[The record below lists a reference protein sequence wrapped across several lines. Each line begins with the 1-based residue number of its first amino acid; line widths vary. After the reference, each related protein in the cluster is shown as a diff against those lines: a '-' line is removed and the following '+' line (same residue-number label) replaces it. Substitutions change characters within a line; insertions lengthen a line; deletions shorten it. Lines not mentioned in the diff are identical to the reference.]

1 MRLVVWYSIITSE
14 KRSNVIGC
22 NSLMQSSYTNDYFAP
37 SLIVFMRY
45 RVIIAISMA
54 IITSSFTTIAQNSQK
69 VFRKGRYSEAERLAR
84 MELTLLHEDN
94 YGAISRKK
102 AKMRYAAKWI
112 TAYTTLAMVEKTR
125 GNFSTSLAYFQQ
137 ADDAFKMFEGVALSR
152 IAGQGSPSGVY
163 RREIIK
169 HATRQVERARV
180 NMINGNLEEAKTNL
194 DETNTYLKR
203 KMGEGGLNTIVYL
216 GISEYFSQKGNY
228 DSSAAY
234 AQKYILGMFNSPNSI
249 DFSIKELGEA
259 YTGLSKT
266 YIQMNDTERALKA
279 ALNGERYAGHRFT
292 KFINGKNL
300 LGRVTGANQVA
311 ETYRVRN
318 DIEKALRWNN
328 KSLRQYN
335 KRIKM
340 DTPEKMALLA
350 TQGQIFWVMGDTSK
364 ANRSFEELATIYFNY
379 TQKNFSYLSEGER
392 SFFYRNNR
400 YLMELVKSYYFYQFF
415 STGEHN
421 EQIAR
426 KLYEVN
432 VNQKGVLLNASNKLV
447 AAVYDKGDSLTIQQY
462 NAIRFL
468 KEDIARFAQSGNV
481 SKVMTLTKAV
491 GEKERSLRSLL
502 NVPAET
508 YVTMKEILTSI
519 PDSVNLI
526 DVFVCNNYQR
536 SPPIEGRHQ
545 GYASIQKK
553 ESSYVYYIF
562 QGNNKFV
569 LTKNVLSASDLEGK
583 MYRGYV
589 NFARTEMKEDGTYHA
604 FFDPITPHITSQQ
617 LLFSADGVYTVI
629 NPEILF
635 DGHDYLIQRYNFFQ
649 IMSAKDLLV
658 RHTDMS
664 IKNIT
669 LIGSPD
675 FTTLKDAKNQP
686 PQLPG
691 AESEVIGI
699 SHLVPPSITYEILL
713 KRQATEGAVKKTTS
727 PSIIHFATHG
737 FFYDSEINDPMY
749 TSGLVFAT
757 TEDKGQ
763 QEQEDGYLTAYEA
776 SNLTLNNTFL
786 VVLSACETGQGTYE
800 DSEGVWGLQR
810 AFQVAGVRYLVMSLF
825 KVDDQI
831 TALLMSEFYAHLFNG
846 DDVLQAF
853 KKAQN
858 KVRETS
864 DNPLHWGA
872 FVIKGI

>member
-1 MRLVVWYSIITSE
+1 
-14 KRSNVIGC
+14 
-22 NSLMQSSYTNDYFAP
+22 
-37 SLIVFMRY
+37 MRY
-45 RVIIAISMA
+45 RAIIALSL
-54 IITSSFTTIAQNSQK
+54 IITGSLTTTAQNSQK
-69 VFRKGRYSEAERLAR
+69 LFRKGRYREAEQLAR
-84 MELTLLHEDN
+84 TELNQLRETGH
-94 YGAISRKK
+94 ITVSRKR
-102 AKMRYAAKWI
+102 AKMMKAAKWI
-112 TAYTTLAMVEKTR
+112 TPYTTLAMVEKAR
-125 GNFSTSLAYFQQ
+125 GNFSTSLTYFRQ
-137 ADDAFKMFEGVALSR
+137 ADNAFNIFEQLDLLRVQ
-152 IAGQGSPSGVY
+152 GQGTPSGVY

-169 HATRQVERARV
+169 HANRQVEKARI
-180 NMINGNLEEAKTNL
+180 NMINGNLEEAKSNL
-194 DETNTYLKR
+194 DETNTYLKK
-203 KMGEGGLNTIVYL
+203 KMGDGGINTVVYL
-216 GISEYFSQKGNY
+216 AMSEYFSQKGNY
-228 DSSAAY
+228 DSSATY
-234 AQKYILGMFNSPNSI
+234 AEKYMFGLFNNPNTI

-259 YTGLSKT
+259 YTGLSKN
-266 YIQMNDTERALKA
+266 YIQLNDHEKALKA
-279 ALNGERYAGHRFT
+279 ALIGERYARHRFT

-300 LGRVTGANQVA
+300 LGRVTSANQVA

-318 DIEKALRWNN
+318 DIEKALHWNT

-350 TQGQIFWVMGDTSK
+350 TQGQIFWVMADTAK

-400 YLMELVKSYYFYQFF
+400 YLMELVKSYYFFQYF
-415 STGEHN
+415 STGESNQH
-421 EQIAR
+421 IAR

-447 AAVYDKGDSLTIQQY
+447 AAVYAKGDSLTIQHY

-468 KEDIARFAQSGNV
+468 KEDIARYAQSGNV
-481 SKVMTLTKAV
+481 SQVMDLTKAAA
-491 GEKERSLRSLL
+491 EKERLLRSQL

-519 PDSVNLI
+519 PDSVNLV
-526 DVFVCNNYQR
+526 DVFVCHNYQR
-536 SPPIEGRHQ
+536 NPSMPGKHQ

-562 QGNNKFV
+562 QGDHKFV
-569 LTKNVLSASDLEGK
+569 LTKNILPASDLEGK
-583 MYRGYV
+583 MYRGYI
-589 NFARTEMKEDGTYHA
+589 NFARTDIKEESTYHA
-604 FFDPITPHITSQQ
+604 FFDPITPHITSKQ
-617 LLFSADGVYTVI
+617 LLFSSDGVYAVI
-629 NPEILF
+629 NPEILY
-635 DGHDYLIQRYNFFQ
+635 DGHDYLIQRYNFSQ
-649 IMSAKDLLV
+649 ITTAKDLLIH
-658 RHTDMS
+658 HTDMA
-664 IKNIT
+664 IKNIS

-675 FTTLKDAKNQP
+675 FTTLKNSKNPP

-691 AESEVIGI
+691 SEREVIGI
-699 SHLVPPSITYEILL
+699 SHLVPPSISHQVLL
-713 KRQATEGAVKKTTS
+713 NREATEGAVKNIAS
-727 PSIIHFATHG
+727 SSIIHFATHG

-749 TSGLVFAT
+749 TSGLVFAIND
-757 TEDKGQ
+757 DKEQ
-763 QEQEDGYLTAYEA
+763 QKKEDGYLTAYEA

-831 TALLMSEFYAHLFNG
+831 TSLLMSEFYAHLFNG

-858 KVRETS
+858 KIRETS
-864 DNPLHWGA
+864 DKPLDWGA

>member
-1 MRLVVWYSIITSE
+1 
-14 KRSNVIGC
+14 
-22 NSLMQSSYTNDYFAP
+22 
-37 SLIVFMRY
+37 MRY
-45 RVIIAISMA
+45 RAIIALSL
-54 IITSSFTTIAQNSQK
+54 IITGSLTTTAQNSQK
-69 VFRKGRYSEAERLAR
+69 LFRKGRYREAEQLAR
-84 MELTLLHEDN
+84 TELNQLRETGH
-94 YGAISRKK
+94 ITVSRKR
-102 AKMRYAAKWI
+102 AKMMKAAKWI
-112 TAYTTLAMVEKTR
+112 TPYTTLAMVEKAR
-125 GNFSTSLAYFQQ
+125 GNFSTSLTYFRQ
-137 ADDAFKMFEGVALSR
+137 ADNAFNIFEQLDLLRVQ
-152 IAGQGSPSGVY
+152 GQGTPSGVY

-169 HATRQVERARV
+169 HANRQVEKARI
-180 NMINGNLEEAKTNL
+180 NMINGNLEEAKSNL
-194 DETNTYLKR
+194 DETNTYLKK
-203 KMGEGGLNTIVYL
+203 KMGDGGINTVVYL
-216 GISEYFSQKGNY
+216 AMSEYFSQKGNY
-228 DSSAAY
+228 DSSATY
-234 AQKYILGMFNSPNSI
+234 AEKYMFGLFNNPNTI

-259 YTGLSKT
+259 YTGLSKN
-266 YIQMNDTERALKA
+266 YIQLNDHEKALKA
-279 ALNGERYAGHRFT
+279 ALIGERYARHRFT

-300 LGRVTGANQVA
+300 LGRVTSANQVA
-311 ETYRVRN
+311 ETYRVRD
-318 DIEKALRWNN
+318 DIEKALHWNT

-350 TQGQIFWVMGDTSK
+350 TQGQIFWVMADTAK

-400 YLMELVKSYYFYQFF
+400 YLMELVKSYYFFQYF
-415 STGEHN
+415 STGESNQH
-421 EQIAR
+421 IAR

-447 AAVYDKGDSLTIQQY
+447 AAVYAKGDSLTIQHY

-468 KEDIARFAQSGNV
+468 KEDIARYAQSGNV
-481 SKVMTLTKAV
+481 SQVMDLTKAAA
-491 GEKERSLRSLL
+491 EKERLLRSQL

-519 PDSVNLI
+519 PDSVNLV
-526 DVFVCNNYQR
+526 DVFVCHNYQR
-536 SPPIEGRHQ
+536 NPTTPGKHQ
-545 GYASIQKK
+545 GYASIQEK

-562 QGNNKFV
+562 QGDHKFV
-569 LTKNVLSASDLEGK
+569 LTKNILPASDLEGK
-583 MYRGYV
+583 MYRGYI
-589 NFARTEMKEDGTYHA
+589 NFARTDIKEESTYHA
-604 FFDPITPHITSQQ
+604 FFDPITPHITSKQ
-617 LLFSADGVYTVI
+617 LLFSSDGVYAVI

-635 DGHDYLIQRYNFFQ
+635 DGHDYLIQRYNFSQ
-649 IMSAKDLLV
+649 ITSAKDLLV
-658 RHTDMS
+658 HHTDMA
-664 IKNIT
+664 IKNIS

-675 FTTLKDAKNQP
+675 FTTLKDSKNPP

-691 AESEVIGI
+691 SEREVIGI
-699 SHLVPPSITYEILL
+699 SHLVPPSISHQVLL
-713 KRQATEGAVKKTTS
+713 NREATEGAVKNIAS
-727 PSIIHFATHG
+727 SSIIHFATHG

-749 TSGLVFAT
+749 TSGLVFAIND
-757 TEDKGQ
+757 DKEQ
-763 QEQEDGYLTAYEA
+763 QKKEDGYLTAYEA

-831 TALLMSEFYAHLFNG
+831 TSLLMSEFYAHLFNG

-858 KVRETS
+858 KIRETS
-864 DNPLHWGA
+864 DKPLDWGA